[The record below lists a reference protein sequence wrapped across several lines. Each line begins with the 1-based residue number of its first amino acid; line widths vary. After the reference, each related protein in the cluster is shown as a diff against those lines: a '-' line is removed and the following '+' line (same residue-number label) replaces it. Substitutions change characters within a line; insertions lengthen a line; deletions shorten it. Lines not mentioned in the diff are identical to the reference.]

1 MHIMII
7 EDNEKIRNELSDFL
21 HKNGYVTSA
30 PDDFEHILESI
41 DQLKPD
47 LLLLDLNLPVMD
59 IIYAGKYV
67 KKALFQ
73 F

>member
-30 PDDFEHILESI
+30 PDDFS
-41 DQLKPD
+41 
-47 LLLLDLNLPVMD
+47 VR
-59 IIYAGKYV
+59 
-67 KKALFQ
+67 
-73 F
+73 